1 MSRSLILIVA
11 HDYPPIYSPG
21 TERIIKFA
29 QYLPEFG
36 FQPLILTTNRYGR
49 ETLDRQQGVY
59 RASDWVHT
67 LFSPLRRYKTRGIE
81 PNAQFRVATLSNQ
94 SLLGRLR
101 DHIMIPDTKLG
112 WFWPAVRLGYQLLR
126 QHQPVLIFS
135 SSPPETAHLIA
146 QRLHAVSRLPWVADL
161 RDGWLFEPPNPRL
174 RRPSVRRKLEGRLE
188 QQMIL
193 NASALTTATPPIAK
207 DLCRRYPQV
216 ASKVT
221 TITNG
226 YDRAEFLELSRQ
238 RPPDGRFLLT
248 HTGALASSRE
258 GTSAGPF
265 FAAVA
270 KLVQQNPDTPLRVQ
284 FIGSIKPEEQ
294 AMIRAFGLEDTVSL
308 LPPVSHRAAYQ
319 YQLDADALLLITAL
333 GQQSV
338 ATLKLFDY
346 IGAGLPI
353 LALAQDNVAADI
365 VNQYGLGIAVAPDNP
380 DAIARALDDLMT
392 QQRAGKSW
400 PGFAIAQ
407 RRFDR
412 RDLTEQLAQVF
423 ESILH

>member
-36 FQPLILTTNRYGR
+36 FQPLILTTNRYGG
-49 ETLDRQQGVY
+49 ETSDRQQRVY
-59 RASDWVHT
+59 RASDWVHI
-67 LFSPLRRYKTRGIE
+67 LFGPLRRHKIRGIE
-81 PNAQFRVATLSNQ
+81 LDAQFQVATLPNQ

-112 WFWPAVRLGYQLLR
+112 WCWPAARLGHQLIQQYQ
-126 QHQPVLIFS
+126 PALIFS

-146 QRLHAVSRLPWVADL
+146 RRLSAVSHLPWVADL

-174 RRPSVRRKLEGRLE
+174 RQAFMRQKLEGRLE
-188 QQMIL
+188 RQVVM
-193 NASALTTATPPIAK
+193 NASALTMATSPIAE
-207 DLCRRYPQV
+207 DLCQRYPQV
-216 ASKVT
+216 AHKVT

-226 YDRAEFLELSRQ
+226 YDRAEFLGLSRQ
-238 RPPDGRFLLT
+238 RPPDGHFLLT

-258 GTSAGPF
+258 GTSVGPF
-265 FAAVA
+265 LAAVA
-270 KLVQQNPDTPLRVQ
+270 KLAQQNPDTPLRVQ

-294 AMIRAFGLEDTVSL
+294 AMIRTLGLENIVSL

-319 YQLDADALLLITAL
+319 FQLDADALLLITAL
-333 GQQSV
+333 GQRSV

-353 LALAQDNVAADI
+353 LALAQDNVAANI
-365 VNQYGLGIAVAPDNP
+365 VNQYGLGVAVAPDDP
-380 DAIARALDDLMT
+380 DAIARALDDLIT
-392 QQRAGKSW
+392 QQQAGKSW

-407 RRFDR
+407 RRFER
-412 RDLTEQLAQVF
+412 RDLTGQLAQVF